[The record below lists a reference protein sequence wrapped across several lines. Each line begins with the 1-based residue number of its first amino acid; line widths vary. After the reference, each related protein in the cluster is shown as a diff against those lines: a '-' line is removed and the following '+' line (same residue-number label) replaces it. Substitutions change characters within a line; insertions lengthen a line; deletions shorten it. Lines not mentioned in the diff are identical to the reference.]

1 MGGLARIAARGLVAV
16 ARGGASAATKLKNR
30 YPNAIGVSRGSNG
43 APIIINP
50 ASTGAKSRIIDTI
63 KNNKLKVLVGGAGA
77 LAVAPEL
84 LSAPGAAM
92 DAFAGGEGDAEV
104 WLHAAPEAGR
114 TLFYP
119 VTGNGNYDDVAGVDE
134 LDAATQELNQAT
146 FGYDSES
153 VRSFCD
159 GACTGGCVDTITTPA
174 LFSSDAYTAY
184 YTDVSDALEQTTSMM
199 NNNSEESWVQ
209 ALIQSRYGSG
219 GTLDVSDFSD
229 KFGAI
234 VTATQPLYET
244 TNSSGSETHT
254 ALRTLVKN
262 IRANLAAGYADGES
276 GFSWG
281 DFAKDV
287 GGGAALGAVFGSGV
301 LSAPGALIGGGIG
314 LGQNMVSSIV
324 NDRFPEEGVAALE
337 ESWST
342 ASASVSSALEAN
354 DEAIVRFNEAV
365 SKLVITENAPS
376 DDSMGGIIPTKKDDT
391 PEKKKKEDD
400 TPKVLGTP
408 LSPVTTSPST
418 PSTPSTP
425 ADKDLGTENDP
436 FKDWMENTP
445 TPSTGN
451 GSSPFSSPGMS
462 DPGMSSGSPTSTP
475 GLGDLGQTPTEDI
488 SPLSD
493 AEEEPLEDMES
504 LSEPLEDAEL
514 EEAPLDEAPIDGETE
529 LSEDE
534 TTEGEEE
541 PVDGTEEEPP
551 VEEGDVPAEPTDEEK
566 RTVELADGR
575 MVTFPNEQLADM
587 VREMVAAGTENP
599 TSVYMA
605 ADAAGFDLPPMGQDI
620 GSPISSM
627 DIQEGD
633 IVNGPDGMGV
643 YVGNSEVLMENGEI
657 RPVEEVS
664 RVEDGSHGVFRL
676 EGGDESPADALSGT
690 PQEVGAEPSVASEE
704 GTSVNASGGEPG
716 MPGND
721 APDVTTAD
729 TDSSV
734 PSEDGSTDSFTGTDP
749 LDALGL

>member
-1 MGGLARIAARGLVAV
+1 MGGLARIAAKGLVAV
-16 ARGGASAATKLKNR
+16 AKGGASTATKLKNR

-63 KNNKLKVLVGGAGA
+63 KNNKLKTLVFGAGA
-77 LAVAPEL
+77 LTMAPEL

-92 DAFAGGEGDAEV
+92 NAVVGGEGDAEV

-134 LDAATQELNQAT
+134 LDAATRELNQAT

-159 GACTGGCVDTITTPA
+159 GACTGGCVDTITAPA
-174 LFSSDAYTAY
+174 LFSSDAYTKY
-184 YTDVSDALEQTTSMM
+184 YGDVSSALEQTTSMF
-199 NNNSEESWVQ
+199 NTNAEESWVQ
-209 ALIQSRYGSG
+209 ALIQKRYGSG
-219 GTLDVSDFSD
+219 GTLDVSDFSE
-229 KFGAI
+229 KFAAV

-244 TNSSGSETHT
+244 TNTSGADTHT

-262 IRANLAAGYADGES
+262 IRANLAAGYSDGES

-281 DFAKDV
+281 DFATDV
-287 GGGAALGAVFGSGV
+287 GGGAALGVFGGP
-301 LSAPGALIGGGIG
+301 PGMLIGAG
-314 LGQNMVSSIV
+314 LGLAANAVISVV

-365 SKLVITENAPS
+365 SKLVVTENAPS

-391 PEKKKKEDD
+391 PEKKKEDD

-408 LSPVTTSPST
+408 LSPITGNGT
-418 PSTPSTP
+418 PTTPSTP
-425 ADKDLGTENDP
+425 ADKDLGTEDDP
-436 FKDWMENTP
+436 FKDWMDNTP
-445 TPSTGN
+445 TPSTADT

-462 DPGMSSGSPTSTP
+462 DPGMSGSPASTP

-493 AEEEPLEDMES
+493 AEEEPLEDMEP

-529 LSEDE
+529 PSEDE

-541 PVDGTEEEPP
+541 PVEGTEEEPP

-627 DIQEGD
+627 DIREGD

-643 YVGNSEVLMENGEI
+643 YVGNSEVLMENGEV

-704 GTSVNASGGEPG
+704 GTSINASGGEPG
-716 MPGND
+716 MPGNN

-749 LDALGL
+749 LNALGL